1 MQMEVFIMQ
10 YCPYCGA
17 PVNPNADVCLQCGH
31 MLKKQGSSPVDD
43 GSVIWLLIGLFV
55 PVAGLVL
62 WLTWKD
68 SAPKNAKKAGLGAL
82 ISTIGSIA
90 ITILIYVVY
99 LLLILVPI
107 IL

>member
-1 MQMEVFIMQ
+1 MQ

-17 PVNPNADVCLQCGH
+17 PINPNADVCLQCGH
-31 MLKKQGSSPVDD
+31 MLKKQNSTPTDD
-43 GSVIWLLIGLFV
+43 GSIIWLLIGLFV

-82 ISTIGSIA
+82 ISTIASVA
-90 ITILIYVVY
+90 VVVLIYLVY
-99 LLLILVPI
+99 FLIFALAI
-107 IL
+107 FAG